1 MQENASIMTPFKKP
15 LMSFISEP
23 KYRWLRH
30 TLFIALCLILGFK
43 GDVGDYN
50 DTRSYEVKRAFL
62 IMDVWTTFSIMG
74 MMYLLILVLIP
85 KLLFRS
91 KVFAFAICFFIM
103 ISLIYFLV
111 WYVDYRYLLPMDNDH
126 QFFQHVEFSFLAY
139 IQYCA

>member
-1 MQENASIMTPFKKP
+1 MQENASIMTPFKNP

-30 TLFIALCLILGFK
+30 TLFIVLCLILGFK

-62 IMDVWTTFSIMG
+62 IMDVWTTISIMG

-85 KLLFRS
+85 KLCL
-91 KVFAFAICFFIM
+91 CN
-103 ISLIYFLV
+103 
-111 WYVDYRYLLPMDNDH
+111 LLLSSVPVLD
-126 QFFQHVEFSFLAY
+126 V
-139 IQYCA
+139 